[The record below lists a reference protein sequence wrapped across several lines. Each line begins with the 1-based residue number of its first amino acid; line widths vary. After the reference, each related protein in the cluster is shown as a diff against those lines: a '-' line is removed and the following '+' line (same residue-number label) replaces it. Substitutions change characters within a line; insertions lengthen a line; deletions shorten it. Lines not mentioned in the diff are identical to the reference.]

1 MSVAA
6 LAQISAQPSTN
17 LPSQMPT
24 ELNRPVSINGQVVLE
39 NGTPISET
47 VVILRV
53 CGSLVHRETTTGPN
67 GKFSVILSDTNTNGT
82 LQGAS
87 EGGGTSEFGARVGG
101 QISQTTRTQ
110 LWGCEIRASLTGYM
124 STSVSLAGRD
134 FSAPLNIGK
143 IVLHST
149 NAGGASSI
157 SVNSSKAPD
166 NAKKELEKARADFSK
181 KNYPDAEKHLAK
193 AVEIYPQYA
202 SAWDLR
208 GREQRLQKQDAEA
221 EKSFLAAI
229 SSDEKYIP
237 PYIQLTGLY
246 AGRGNWSEVLRLSS
260 KVIEL
265 DPSNYPDAYFLNA
278 LGHFNLKQLPEAE
291 SSAQKAVELDKEHK
305 FPRAELLLGKILQVR
320 GNDASAVAHL
330 RNYIKLEPSSPEVA
344 GIQEYFAKV
353 DEQNAA
359 GKTAPKL
366 ND

>member
-1 MSVAA
+1 
-6 LAQISAQPSTN
+6 
-17 LPSQMPT
+17 
-24 ELNRPVSINGQVVLE
+24 VVLE
-39 NGTPISET
+39 DGTPMSET
-47 VVILRV
+47 VAILRV
-53 CGSLVHRETTTGPN
+53 CGSMVHRETTTGMN

-87 EGGGTSEFGARVGG
+87 EGGGTTEFGARVGG

-110 LWGCEIRASLTGYM
+110 LWGCEIRASIQGYI

-143 IVLHST
+143 IVLH
-149 NAGGASSI
+149 NMNAAGGNSI
-157 SVNSSKAPD
+157 SLNSAKAPD
-166 NAKKELEKARADFSK
+166 NAKKELDKARTDFSK

-202 SAWDLR
+202 SAWELR
-208 GREQRLQKQDAEA
+208 GREQRLQKQYAEA
-221 EKSFLAAI
+221 EKSFLTAI

-246 AGRGNWSEVLRLSS
+246 AGRANWSEVLRLTD

-265 DPSNYPDAYFLNA
+265 DPLNYPDAYFLNA

-291 SSAQKAVELDKEHK
+291 RSAQKAVEIDKEHR

-320 GNDASAVAHL
+320 GNDASAVVHL
-330 RNYIKLEPSSPEVA
+330 RSYIKLEPSSPEVP

-353 DEQNAA
+353 EGQNAA
-359 GKTAPKL
+359 PKL
-366 ND
+366 SPNN